1 MAKQN
6 DQLEMYY
13 GALTRNFEY
22 AKQNRV
28 NSTPAESALWEE
40 LRNKKLKGYKFRR
53 QHPLGKYIADFYSHK
68 LKLVIELDGNIHL
81 KPEVNACD
89 KIRED
94 VIRSFGLTVI
104 RFTNEEVIYN
114 MEVVLSKISTLV
126 DDFLSNKKD

>member
-53 QHPLGKYIADFYSHK
+53 QHPVGIFILDFYCHVAK
-68 LKLVIELDGNIHL
+68 LAIEIDGEYHL
-81 KPEVNACD
+81 EQEQQIYDRARTELLNQAG
-89 KIRED
+89 IQE
-94 VIRSFGLTVI
+94 L
-104 RFTNEEVIYN
+104 RFTNQDILTN
-114 MEVVLSKISTLV
+114 LPSVLGSIIQILEK
-126 DDFLSNKKD
+126 

>member
-53 QHPLGKYIADFYSHK
+53 QHPVGIFILDFYCHAAK
-68 LKLVIELDGNIHL
+68 LAIEIDGEYHL
-81 KPEVNACD
+81 EQEQQLYDRARTELLNQAGIKE
-89 KIRED
+89 
-94 VIRSFGLTVI
+94 L
-104 RFTNEEVIYN
+104 RFTNQDILTN
-114 MEVVLSKISTLV
+114 LPSVLDAIIQILEK
-126 DDFLSNKKD
+126 

>member
-28 NSTPAESALWEE
+28 DSTPAESALWEE

-53 QHPLGKYIADFYSHK
+53 QHPVGIFILDFYCHAAK
-68 LKLVIELDGNIHL
+68 LAIEIDGEYHL
-81 KPEVNACD
+81 EQEQQLYDRARTELLYQAGIKE
-89 KIRED
+89 
-94 VIRSFGLTVI
+94 L
-104 RFTNEEVIYN
+104 RFTNQDILTN
-114 MEVVLSKISTLV
+114 LPSVLGTITQILEK
-126 DDFLSNKKD
+126 

>member
-1 MAKQN
+1 MAHQN

-53 QHPLGKYIADFYSHK
+53 QHPVGIFILDFYCHAAK
-68 LKLVIELDGNIHL
+68 LAIEIDGEYHL
-81 KPEVNACD
+81 EQEQQLYDRARTELLNQAGIKE
-89 KIRED
+89 
-94 VIRSFGLTVI
+94 L
-104 RFTNEEVIYN
+104 RFTNQDILTN
-114 MEVVLSKISTLV
+114 LPSVLDAIIQILEK
-126 DDFLSNKKD
+126 

>member
-53 QHPLGKYIADFYSHK
+53 QHPVGVFILDFYCHTAK
-68 LKLVIELDGNIHL
+68 LAIEIDGEYHL
-81 KPEVNACD
+81 EQEQQIYDRARTELLNQAG
-89 KIRED
+89 INE
-94 VIRSFGLTVI
+94 L
-104 RFTNEEVIYN
+104 RFTNQDILTN
-114 MEVVLSKISTLV
+114 LPSVLCTIIQILEK
-126 DDFLSNKKD
+126 

>member
-53 QHPLGKYIADFYSHK
+53 QRPVGVFILDFYCHTAK
-68 LKLVIELDGNIHL
+68 LAIEIDGEYHL
-81 KPEVNACD
+81 EQEQQIYDRARTELLNQAG
-89 KIRED
+89 IQE
-94 VIRSFGLTVI
+94 L
-104 RFTNEEVIYN
+104 RFTNQDILTN
-114 MEVVLSKISTLV
+114 LPSVLGSIIQILEK
-126 DDFLSNKKD
+126 

>member
-53 QHPLGKYIADFYSHK
+53 QHPVGVFILDFYCHTAK
-68 LKLVIELDGNIHL
+68 LAIEIDGEYHL
-81 KPEVNACD
+81 EQEQQIYDRARTELLNQAGIKE
-89 KIRED
+89 
-94 VIRSFGLTVI
+94 L
-104 RFTNEEVIYN
+104 RFTNQDILTN
-114 MEVVLSKISTLV
+114 LPSVLGSIIQILEK
-126 DDFLSNKKD
+126 

>member
-53 QHPLGKYIADFYSHK
+53 QHPVGVFILDFYCHTAK
-68 LKLVIELDGNIHL
+68 LAIEIDGEYHL
-81 KPEVNACD
+81 EQEQQIYDRARTELLNQAG
-89 KIRED
+89 IQE
-94 VIRSFGLTVI
+94 L
-104 RFTNEEVIYN
+104 RFTNQDILTN
-114 MEVVLSKISTLV
+114 LPSVLGSIIQILEK
-126 DDFLSNKKD
+126 

>member
-53 QHPLGKYIADFYSHK
+53 QHPVGVFILDFYCHTAK
-68 LKLVIELDGNIHL
+68 LAIEIDGEYHL
-81 KPEVNACD
+81 EQEQQIYDRARTELLNQAG
-89 KIRED
+89 IQE
-94 VIRSFGLTVI
+94 L
-104 RFTNEEVIYN
+104 RFTNQDILTN
-114 MEVVLSKISTLV
+114 LSSVLGTIIQILEK
-126 DDFLSNKKD
+126 

>member
-13 GALTRNFEY
+13 GALTRNFEF

-53 QHPLGKYIADFYSHK
+53 QHPVGIFILDFYCHAAK
-68 LKLVIELDGNIHL
+68 LAIEIDGEYHL
-81 KPEVNACD
+81 EQEQQLYDRARTELLYQAGIKE
-89 KIRED
+89 
-94 VIRSFGLTVI
+94 L
-104 RFTNEEVIYN
+104 RFTNQDILTN
-114 MEVVLSKISTLV
+114 LPSVLGTIIQILEK
-126 DDFLSNKKD
+126 

>member
-28 NSTPAESALWEE
+28 NSTPTESALWEE

-53 QHPLGKYIADFYSHK
+53 QHPVGIFILDFYCHVAK
-68 LKLVIELDGNIHL
+68 LAIEIDGEYHL
-81 KPEVNACD
+81 EQEQQIYDRARTELLNQAG
-89 KIRED
+89 IQE
-94 VIRSFGLTVI
+94 L
-104 RFTNEEVIYN
+104 RFTNQDILTN
-114 MEVVLSKISTLV
+114 LPSVLGSIIQILEK
-126 DDFLSNKKD
+126 

>member
-53 QHPLGKYIADFYSHK
+53 QHPVGVFILDFYCHTAK
-68 LKLVIELDGNIHL
+68 LAIEIDGEYHL
-81 KPEVNACD
+81 EQEQQIYDRARTELLNQAGIKE
-89 KIRED
+89 
-94 VIRSFGLTVI
+94 L
-104 RFTNEEVIYN
+104 RFTNQDILTN
-114 MEVVLSKISTLV
+114 LSSVLETITQILEK
-126 DDFLSNKKD
+126 

>member
-53 QHPLGKYIADFYSHK
+53 QHPVGIFILDFYCHAAK
-68 LKLVIELDGNIHL
+68 LAIEIDGEYHL
-81 KPEVNACD
+81 EQEQQLYDRARTELLYQAGIKE
-89 KIRED
+89 
-94 VIRSFGLTVI
+94 L
-104 RFTNEEVIYN
+104 RFTNQDILTN
-114 MEVVLSKISTLV
+114 LPSVLGTITQILEK
-126 DDFLSNKKD
+126 